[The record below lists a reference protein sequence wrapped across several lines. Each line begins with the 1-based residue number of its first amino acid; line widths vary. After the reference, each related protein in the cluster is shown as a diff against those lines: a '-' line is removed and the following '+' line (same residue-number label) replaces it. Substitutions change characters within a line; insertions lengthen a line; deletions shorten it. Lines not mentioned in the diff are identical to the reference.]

1 MISIVLT
8 FSFYCSLVLRIRC
21 DAKVAQCPLGDKYGC
36 NPDTEAPD
44 LIRLAKKLNLNVCS
58 YFEIKIFVTQP
69 QNKRKITAKI

>member
-1 MISIVLT
+1 MINIYP
-8 FSFYCSLVLRIRC
+8 FYLFCFSLVLRIRC

-58 YFEIKIFVTQP
+58 YFG
-69 QNKRKITAKI
+69 